1 MTFCTVCAAP
11 IHPAT
16 ETCAACGARVA
27 HSERESSVAIRPHV
41 TRSNPLLLRLLYLA
55 PIALLLVFG
64 ITYLQRE
71 TAQQAWLASA
81 YAAAE
86 DLADA
91 GDLVSA
97 RQAFRDLIG
106 YRDADSR
113 AREIETRLAPLQA
126 AYADGVQA
134 IDQGEYAKA
143 VALLD
148 PVAQQAPALEDV
160 SIRLADAKQLLAD
173 ELRRNVDA
181 AQTVRDWPKAE
192 ATLRS
197 LVSLD
202 PADAGARAQ
211 LANLQREHGPLVLG
225 RDRSLW
231 LVSPDGG
238 EERQLTDSLHVI
250 WPSWSPDRS
259 RIAFLA
265 PDASDPMGNVSLFV
279 VGIDGGAP
287 ERLVDGVS
295 AHAAP
300 AWSPD
305 GTRIAYTS
313 FAGYDPVYESGAISV
328 RVVDVAS
335 GVETDVTGT
344 DYSLAFNPT
353 WSPDGTTLA
362 FVVKYQG
369 MSERPQ
375 HSPGDVLMTKLGSDE
390 YENLTDGD
398 VQDVWSVAWSP
409 QGDRLLLFS
418 LFGQTWYEPPSTA
431 IRLLDRATGK
441 IRDIATI
448 GDQPTAPVWSPD
460 GSQFA
465 FTADE
470 TDIVLVDRNDNRRT
484 SKAEQALSG
493 ELTWSPDG
501 QAILLAPWNAD
512 GPSTLVTLTEPTPT
526 VSSIQLEFDAN
537 PPFISPPQWSPAVA
551 IPPADNPSLP
561 RLVQGD
567 ATPQ

>member
-11 IHPAT
+11 IYSNT
-16 ETCAACGARVA
+16 ETCEACGARI
-27 HSERESSVAIRPHV
+27 ERSIDGAGGA
-41 TRSNPLLLRLLYLA
+41 TRRRSTTPNTLLMRLLYLA
-55 PIALLLVFG
+55 PIALLVVTG
-64 ITYLQRE
+64 VTYLQRE
-71 TAQQAWLASA
+71 TSQQAWLATA

-86 DLADA
+86 EVAA
-91 GDLVSA
+91 SGDLVSA
-97 RQAFRDLIG
+97 RQAFLDLTG
-106 YRDADSR
+106 YRDAESR
-113 AREIETRLAPLQA
+113 AQEIETRLAPLQA
-126 AYADGVQA
+126 AYADGLRA
-134 IDQGEYAKA
+134 IDQGEYATA
-143 VALLD
+143 VALLE

-160 SIRLADAKQLLAD
+160 SLRLGDAKHLLAD
-173 ELRRNVDA
+173 ELHRDVDA

-197 LVSLD
+197 LIKLN
-202 PADAGARAQ
+202 PADANSRQQ
-211 LANLQREHGPLVLG
+211 LAQLQRERGPLVLG

-231 LVSPDGG
+231 LVAPDGG
-238 EERQLTDSLHVI
+238 EERQLTGSLHVI
-250 WPSWSPDRS
+250 WPTWSPDRS

-265 PDASDPMGNVSLFV
+265 PDSSDPMGNVSLFV

-313 FAGYDPVYESGAISV
+313 FAGYDPVYESGAIGV
-328 RVVDVAS
+328 RVVDVATGIES
-335 GVETDVTGT
+335 DVTGT
-344 DYSLAFNPT
+344 DYALAFNPT
-353 WSPDGTTLA
+353 WSPDGSTLA

-375 HSPGDVLMTKLGSDE
+375 HSPGDVLVTKLGSEKFD
-390 YENLTDGD
+390 NLTHGR
-398 VQDVWSVAWSP
+398 VEDVWSASWSP
-409 QGDRLLLFS
+409 QGDSLLLFS

-431 IRLLDRATGK
+431 IRVLDKATGD
-441 IRDIATI
+441 IREIATI
-448 GDQPTAPVWSPD
+448 EEHPTAPVWSPD

-470 TDIVLVDRNDNRRT
+470 TGVVISEPDGTRHT
-484 SKAEQALSG
+484 SEATQALSG

-501 QAILLAPWNAD
+501 QALLLAPWNAD
-512 GPSTLVTLTEPTPT
+512 GPSTLVELTGAAQNVST
-526 VSSIQLEFDAN
+526 VHLEFDAN

-551 IPPADNPSLP
+551 IPPSENPSI
-561 RLVQGD
+561 VKSEQGD
-567 ATPQ
+567 QSRP